1 MRLPYK
7 NAVESV
13 PAPGGAEETGG
24 WFSAGN
30 PSNGTP
36 ATVPGPEWF
45 NEVTGQLR
53 GVLEAA
59 EIEPPEPG
67 AAYDFTL
74 LADAIAALITAALP
88 SIPTTV
94 ADLAFMAG
102 WDVEGAAA
110 DLTVQTYGYA
120 VLARDTTFN
129 GTFGYIE
136 DAAAGAAVILDVLAD
151 GVSIFS
157 TKPQFADG
165 ANAITAGVFTGGTGS
180 ITLDAGT
187 RMTFAV
193 TQIGSGTA
201 GARIGFTLKGEGA

>member
-7 NAVESV
+7 SAVESV

-45 NEVTGQLR
+45 NDVTGQLR
-53 GVLEAA
+53 GVMAAA

-74 LADAIAALITAALP
+74 LADAIEALIAAALP
-88 SIPTTV
+88 SIPSTV

-102 WDVEGAAA
+102 WDVDGTAA
-110 DLTVQTYGYA
+110 DLVVQPYGYA
-120 VLARDTTFN
+120 VLARDTTFD

-136 DAAAGAAVILDVLAD
+136 DAPTGAAVIVDVLAD

-157 TKPQFADG
+157 TKPEFAAA
-165 ANAITAGVFTGGTGS
+165 ANAITAGVFTGGSGS
-180 ITLDAGT
+180 ITLVAGT
-187 RMTFAV
+187 RLRFEV

-201 GARIGFTLKGEGA
+201 GARMGFTLKGEGA